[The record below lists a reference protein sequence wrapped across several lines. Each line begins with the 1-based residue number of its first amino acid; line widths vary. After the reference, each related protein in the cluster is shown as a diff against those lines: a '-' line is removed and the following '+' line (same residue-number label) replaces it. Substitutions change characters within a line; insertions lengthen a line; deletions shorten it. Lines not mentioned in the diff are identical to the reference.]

1 MERPIRASSAS
12 SAPTC
17 ARPPRGCGSSGRVE
31 PDDRA
36 DLALDADSTDL
47 LATDELLLRVRRA
60 LGNAEAQALG
70 FTGAG
75 LFRGRWRGTLGA
87 PVFEGRFSG
96 RDVGYAGV
104 VWGKAEWA
112 GSADIGSVRSHSLVL
127 SRGGAELWL
136 DGLVETGFFG
146 GRGRASTPGCGSRAG
161 RPRTS

>member
-1 MERPIRASSAS
+1 MRT
-12 SAPTC
+12 APTS
-17 ARPPRGCGSSGRVE
+17 ARPTSCFSGCGGR
-31 PDDRA
+31 
-36 DLALDADSTDL
+36 S
-47 LATDELLLRVRRA
+47 ATPRPNLS
-60 LGNAEAQALG
+60 G
-70 FTGAG
+70 FTGTG

-112 GSADIGSVRSHSLVL
+112 GSADAASVRSHSLVL

-146 GRGRASTPGCGSRAG
+146 AQDALDARVRLSGWPAEDIVKAMSWDLEGDGRAHG
-161 RPRTS
+161 